1 MHAARDKPTRV
12 RSAGLPPGGG
22 CGPSPC
28 EPSPCEPGPCEP
40 GSGGSGSRGA
50 RTAEGGRASSRS
62 ILASCSVRRVSCSSA
77 RLICSWACASP
88 SSERAMSASWGLV
101 SFGSGVEFI
110 GVSLSVQCHPKVTGR
125 PADGTPVLSKEWPY
139 DGANG
144 RMTEEHWIRWRGIL
158 QSGRPLPAAQRL
170 CSSVPFLRADT
181 MLRGTQYLPG
191 IDRPAV
197 RPSVASLGRR
207 CGLGILGSSTSTFL

>member
-1 MHAARDKPTRV
+1 MHAASDRPTRV

-22 CGPSPC
+22 CGPSSC
-28 EPSPCEPGPCEP
+28 EPVPCEPGPC
-40 GSGGSGSRGA
+40 GSGSRGA

-88 SSERAMSASWGLV
+88 SSGRAMPASGGLV

-110 GVSLSVQCHPKVTGR
+110 GVSLSVQCHPKVAGR
-125 PADGTPVLSKEWPY
+125 AAARTPVLSKEWPY

-144 RMTEEHWIRWRGIL
+144 RMTEEYWIRWRGIL
-158 QSGRPLPAAQRL
+158 QSGRLLRAAQRF
-170 CSSVPFLRADT
+170 CSSGPFLRADT
-181 MLRGTQYLPG
+181 MLRGAQYLPA

-207 CGLGILGSSTSTFL
+207 CGFGILGSSTSTFL